1 MWGANTNGNLGQN
14 EGGGPSKYS
23 SPVQVPGAWNAV
35 TSGSYHAIGVK
46 SDGTLWTWG
55 NNGQGSL
62 GNNEDADNNTT
73 AYSSPI
79 QIGSDTTWGTE
90 IGGGMQ
96 YSVAIKTDGTLW
108 NWGRGSSGSL
118 GIPSFGEA
126 SRSSPVQI
134 PGTTWSKVSR
144 GNFYGAGAIK
154 TDGTLWMWGANDNG
168 ELGINAQGSQR
179 SSPVQVPGTNW
190 ATVNRTNKGAIATK
204 TDGTLWSWGYN
215 AQGMLG
221 HNNTTKYSSPTQIP
235 GTNWS
240 TSSGDIVI
248 GSHLAGAIKTD
259 GTLWLWGNNSRGGAA
274 QNNNIKYSSPVQVPG
289 TTWSQLSIRTLDV
302 VTAIKEL

>member
-1 MWGANTNGNLGQN
+1 
-14 EGGGPSKYS
+14 
-23 SPVQVPGAWNAV
+23 
-35 TSGSYHAIGVK
+35 
-46 SDGTLWTWG
+46 
-55 NNGQGSL
+55 
-62 GNNEDADNNTT
+62 
-73 AYSSPI
+73 
-79 QIGSDTTWGTE
+79 
-90 IGGGMQ
+90 
-96 YSVAIKTDGTLW
+96 
-108 NWGRGSSGSL
+108 
-118 GIPSFGEA
+118 
-126 SRSSPVQI
+126 
-134 PGTTWSKVSR
+134 
-144 GNFYGAGAIK
+144 
-154 TDGTLWMWGANDNG
+154 MWGANDNG

-179 SSPVQVPGTNW
+179 SSPAQVPGTNW
-190 ATVNRTNKGAIATK
+190 ATIVRTNKGTIATK

-221 HNNTTKYSSPTQIP
+221 HNNRQYYSSPTQIGS

-240 TSSGDIVI
+240 TGSEDIVI

>member
-1 MWGANTNGNLGQN
+1 
-14 EGGGPSKYS
+14 
-23 SPVQVPGAWNAV
+23 
-35 TSGSYHAIGVK
+35 
-46 SDGTLWTWG
+46 
-55 NNGQGSL
+55 
-62 GNNEDADNNTT
+62 
-73 AYSSPI
+73 
-79 QIGSDTTWGTE
+79 
-90 IGGGMQ
+90 MQ

-190 ATVNRTNKGAIATK
+190 ATVNRTNKGTIATK

-221 HNNTTKYSSPTQIP
+221 HNNNQYYSSPTQIGS